1 MTTKEGEAPDLQALS
16 PWAREL
22 ARTFV
27 TLSSDIALVLD
38 PQGVITDVSQAGQ
51 NPVAPTAREWIGRA
65 WSDTVTG
72 ETRAKIDA
80 LLEDVA
86 AHGLGQRREV
96 NHPGTGGGSI
106 PVAYTAVRLG
116 IGGPVLAVGRDLRA
130 TAAIQ
135 QRFLEAQQD
144 IERGYWR
151 ARQAE
156 SRYRLL
162 FQVATDAVLVVD
174 AATMQI
180 VEANQAAS
188 LLFDLPLAELRG
200 RGATFGFER
209 ASRPAVDELLLS
221 ARSTGRAGEIGAR
234 LVGRVQLTS
243 VAATPFRADDG
254 MRLLV
259 RVRGIDASLS
269 NGELSRTL
277 ARLVDGTRDGV
288 VVTDSSGAILLANP
302 AFLALVGQRA
312 ETELRGRA
320 LADWIGA
327 EAAAFDALLQQ
338 VRLHGIARRVESRL
352 RAGDGHVAVEVSAA
366 LLTEGDQECI
376 GFTIHPL
383 ATLPIAPAAVEPL
396 RAGLAQLADRL
407 GEQPLA
413 VLMQQAGGLVERFL
427 LQAALERSGDDADAA
442 ARLLG
447 LTRRHFDRR
456 RRNGETPEG

>member
-1 MTTKEGEAPDLQALS
+1 VPLEEGEAPDLQALS

-38 PQGVITDVSQAGQ
+38 AEGVITDVSQGSG
-51 NPVAPTAREWIGRA
+51 NPVAPSAGEWIGRA

-80 LLEDVA
+80 MLEDVA
-86 AHGLGQRREV
+86 ARGLGRRREV
-96 NHPGTGGGSI
+96 NHPGAAGGSI

-116 IGGPVLAVGRDLRA
+116 AGGPVLAVGRDLRA

-174 AATMQI
+174 AETMRI

-188 LLFDLPLAELRG
+188 QLFDLPVAELRG
-200 RGATFGFER
+200 RSATFGFER
-209 ASRPAVDELLLS
+209 PSRQAVDELLLN

-243 VAATPFRADDG
+243 VAATPFRADDA

-259 RVRGIDASLS
+259 RVRGVDASLT

-288 VVTDSSGAILLANP
+288 VVADSSGAILLANP
-302 AFLALVGQRA
+302 AFVALVGA
-312 ETELRGRA
+312 LGEAALRGRA
-320 LADWIGA
+320 LADWFA
-327 EAAAFDALLQQ
+327 SDPAAFDELLRQ

-352 RAGDGHVAVEVSAA
+352 RAGDRDLAVEVSAA

-383 ATLPIAPAAVEPL
+383 AALAAAQPATEPL
-396 RAGLAQLADRL
+396 RAGLERLAASL
-407 GEQPLA
+407 GERPLA
-413 VLMQQAGGLVERFL
+413 TLMHEAGGLVERFL
-427 LQAALERSGDDADAA
+427 LQAALERSGDDPDAA

-447 LTRRHFDRR
+447 LTRHGFDERRHGGGASER
-456 RRNGETPEG
+456 

>member
-1 MTTKEGEAPDLQALS
+1 LTTKEGEAPDLQALS

-22 ARTFV
+22 AQTFV
-27 TLSSDIALVLD
+27 TLASDIALVLD

-86 AHGLGQRREV
+86 AHGLSRRREV

-312 ETELRGRA
+312 ETEMRGRA
-320 LADWIGA
+320 LAGWIGA

-456 RRNGETPEG
+456 RRNGEAPDD